1 MTTKKILLA
10 AGSAALWANFAFAQD
25 PQPQPP
31 QPDPSAPV
39 QAQPAVPAPDPQ
51 QAPPPPQWRRFGQQ
65 ADNGAPNNTPP
76 VYGDPQQGPPPNYP
90 GNRPPNYGPQQGPNY
105 GPQQG
110 PNYGPQ
116 GQGQGAPNYRA
127 YPPMAMAPA
136 NMTLPAGTWIKVHID
151 RVLSTNHSKV
161 GDVFSGTLAQPLIV
175 NGFVVGRR
183 GQNIT
188 GHVTAV
194 AKAGRVKG
202 TSEISLEINEIALA
216 DGQQIPI
223 KTQLVEYHGQSTRG
237 NDAFAI
243 GGTTLLGAAIGGA
256 VNGGVG
262 AGVGAA
268 AGLVA
273 STVGVLVTRGR
284 PTVIFPEALLTF
296 KTSEPVPFTTQNST
310 YSFQP
315 AQPQDY
321 SPAMPSRT
329 LVGRPGYAPYG
340 YYGGPYAYGYP
351 YGYGYGY
358 PFYGGLYIG
367 GRFGRRW

>member
-1 MTTKKILLA
+1 MSL
-10 AGSAALWANFAFAQD
+10 
-25 PQPQPP
+25 PP
-31 QPDPSAPV
+31 
-39 QAQPAVPAPDPQ
+39 
-51 QAPPPPQWRRFGQQ
+51 
-65 ADNGAPNNTPP
+65 
-76 VYGDPQQGPPPNYP
+76 
-90 GNRPPNYGPQQGPNY
+90 
-105 GPQQG
+105 
-110 PNYGPQ
+110 
-116 GQGQGAPNYRA
+116 
-127 YPPMAMAPA
+127 
-136 NMTLPAGTWIKVHID
+136 GTWIKIHTD

-175 NGFVVGRR
+175 NGFVVARR

-202 TSEISLEINEIALA
+202 TSEISLEMNEIALA

-223 KTQLVEYHGQSTRG
+223 KTQLVEYHGQSTKG

-284 PTVIFPEALLTF
+284 PTYIYPEALLTF
-296 KTSEPVPFTTQNST
+296 KTTDAVPFTTQNST

-321 SPAMPSRT
+321 SPAMPSHT
-329 LVGRPGYAPYG
+329 LVGRPGYGPGPYG
-340 YYGGPYAYGYP
+340 YPYGPYPYAYGYP
-351 YGYGYGY
+351 YYGYGY
-358 PFYGGLYIG
+358 PYYGGIYIRG
-367 GRFGRRW
+367 GFGRRW